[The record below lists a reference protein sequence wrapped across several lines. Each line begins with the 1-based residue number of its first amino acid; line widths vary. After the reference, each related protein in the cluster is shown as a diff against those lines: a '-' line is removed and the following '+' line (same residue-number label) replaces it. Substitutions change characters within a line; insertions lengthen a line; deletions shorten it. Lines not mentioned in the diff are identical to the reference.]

1 MQLRFYFPL
10 FQATQLLGGAAYQQE
25 VKKLRKIGFEKIMPY
40 IKASHRLKEYPYNVC
55 IIFMVYDTA
64 DFITLSIISAYI
76 LHIIEN
82 ALVLQSTDWRVISS
96 LTIKTKVVKQEKE
109 QGCLLLIHQHIN
121 DKIIKG

>member
-25 VKKLRKIGFEKIMPY
+25 IKKLRKIGFEKIVPY
-40 IKASHRLKEYPYNVC
+40 IKGNRLKEYPYNVC

-76 LHIIEN
+76 LHLIEK
-82 ALVLQSTDWRVISS
+82 AVILQSTDWRVISS
-96 LTIKTKVVKQEKE
+96 LSIKTKKISLEKE
-109 QGCLLLIHQHIN
+109 QGCIILINQHIN
-121 DKIIKG
+121 DKTIKE